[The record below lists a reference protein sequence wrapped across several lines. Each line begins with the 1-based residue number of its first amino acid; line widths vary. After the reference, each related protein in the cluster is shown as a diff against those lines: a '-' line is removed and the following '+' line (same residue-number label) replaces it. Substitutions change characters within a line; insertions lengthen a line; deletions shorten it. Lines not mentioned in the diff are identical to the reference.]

1 MFLLL
6 RLLPYLVGIAQVF
19 LFLSQTAYP
28 RFYPWLVI
36 VGVFL
41 VPAAS
46 LLIAWKHVRA
56 VDVIEKMTPT
66 FLLILALGFGLLL
79 AESRLSI
86 WTIALIAGFAS
97 AISLELLFLWAR
109 HPSAY
114 PVNGLSHVNIAYVPL
129 GIWYAS
135 YAASG
140 LLIFLHASQLWYVG
154 ILGILGAL
162 LFRTTG
168 HPGATT
174 EQQRVW
180 MGIGGLVGIEVGW
193 IGTLLPLSM
202 NMQGCIAALVICAVL
217 RVRRYVYDP
226 VPSSRLAWSEAVI
239 AIILFIGGI
248 ASAKWL

>member
-6 RLLPYLVGIAQVF
+6 RILPFLVGITQVF
-19 LFLSQTAYP
+19 LFVSQSTYP
-28 RFYPWLVI
+28 HLYPWFVV
-36 VGVFL
+36 VGILL
-41 VPAAS
+41 VPCMS
-46 LLIAWKHVRA
+46 VVISWKHVRA
-56 VDVIEKMTPT
+56 IDVIEKMTPT
-66 FLLILALGFGLLL
+66 FLLIVSLGFGMLLV
-79 AESRLSI
+79 ESRLAI
-86 WTIALIAGFAS
+86 WTIALLAGIAS
-97 AISLELLFLWAR
+97 TVSLELLFLLSR

-140 LLIFLHASQLWYVG
+140 LMIFLHSSPLWHVG

-168 HPGATT
+168 HPGATK
-174 EQQRVW
+174 EQNRVW
-180 MGIGGLVGIEVGW
+180 MVVGGLIGLEVGW

-202 NMQGCIAALVICAVL
+202 NMQGLISALVVCAVL
-217 RVRRYVYDP
+217 RVRRYVYHP
-226 VPSSRLAWSEAVI
+226 IPSVRLAWSEALIGAV
-239 AIILFIGGI
+239 LFIGGI